1 MFEFAPSANVLG
13 PTTMRHAHDLTNEPT
28 HILPAYTARGI
39 VCLILL
45 SLAGLTSDAGQDARA
60 QMPVLDE
67 ARGVMTMAPLLEGTT
82 PAVVNVTVLT
92 PAAQTNNPILKDPNF
107 RRFFGLP
114 ENEPQERQMSSGSGV
129 ILDAVKG
136 HVITNHHVIDKAP
149 KIGVTTKDGRWFD
162 AKLVGSD
169 AATDLALLKI
179 EGKNLRQLVL
189 SDSDTLRVGD
199 LVVAIGNPFGLGQ
212 TVTSGIISALGRGG
226 LSQEAYE
233 DFIQTDA
240 SINPGNSG
248 GALINTKGE
257 LIGVNSAILTASGGN
272 IGIGFA
278 VPANMVKAVVAHLLR
293 HGEVR
298 RGRIGIAVQ
307 TLTPDLAARMKLSIS
322 KGAVIVSV
330 TKGAEAEKAGLTKGD
345 VIVAIN
351 GKAIEDAGDVRNSI
365 GLRERGSFV
374 DVTYYRAGEKKT
386 SKVRIGKL

>member
-1 MFEFAPSANVLG
+1 MFKFVLG
-13 PTTMRHAHDLTNEPT
+13 TKLREPTTMRHGRNLTEEPT
-28 HILPAYTARGI
+28 HTPPIPKAKGI
-39 VCLILL
+39 FLLILL
-45 SLAGLTSDAGQDARA
+45 SLVSLAPDAVRGARA
-60 QMPVLDE
+60 QMPTLDE
-67 ARGVMTMAPLLEGTT
+67 ARGVMTMAPLLERTT

-92 PAAQTNNPILKDPNF
+92 PAAQTNNRVLKDPNF

-114 ENEPQERQMSSGSGV
+114 EKESEERQMSTGSGV

-136 HVITNHHVIDKAP
+136 HIITNHHVIDNAP

-162 AKLVGSD
+162 AKLLGSD

-179 EGKNLRQLVL
+179 EGKNLMQLAL
-189 SDSDTLRVGD
+189 SDSDALRVGD
-199 LVVAIGNPFGLGQ
+199 VVIAIGNPFGLGQ

-257 LIGVNSAILTASGGN
+257 LIGINSAILSASGGN

-298 RGRIGIAVQ
+298 RGRIGIVVQ
-307 TLTPDLAARMKLSIS
+307 TLTPDIAAEMKLSIS
-322 KGAVIVSV
+322 VGALIVSV
-330 TKGAEAEKAGLTKGD
+330 TKGSEAEKAGLMKGD

-351 GKAIEDAGDVRNSI
+351 GKAIEDAGDVRNLI
-365 GLRERGSFV
+365 GLRERGSLV
-374 DVTYYRAGEKKT
+374 DVTFHRAGQKKT

>member
-1 MFEFAPSANVLG
+1 MFEFALGAKVLG
-13 PTTMRHAHDLTNEPT
+13 PTTMRHARNLTNEPT
-28 HILPAYTARGI
+28 HTPPPYTARGV

-45 SLAGLTSDAGQDARA
+45 SLACLTSEAGQDARA

-67 ARGVMTMAPLLEGTT
+67 VRGVMTMAPLLERTT

-92 PAAQTNNPILKDPNF
+92 PAAQTDNPILKDPNF

-114 ENEPQERQMSSGSGV
+114 EKETQERQMSSGSGV

-149 KIGVTTKDGRWFD
+149 KIGVTTKDGRWYD
-162 AKLVGSD
+162 ATLIGSD

-179 EGKNLRQLVL
+179 EGKNLGQLVL

-199 LVVAIGNPFGLGQ
+199 VVIAIGNPFGLGQ

-298 RGRIGIAVQ
+298 RGRIGISVQ
-307 TLTPDLAARMKLSIS
+307 TLTPDLAAKMKLSIS

-330 TKGAEAEKAGLTKGD
+330 TKGADAEKAGLTKGD

-365 GLRERGSFV
+365 GLRERGSIV

-386 SKVRIGKL
+386 SKVRIGNL